1 MMMLRNKKIFII
13 AGVVLLIILF
23 LLGIWNLSGQMVDAT
38 PRIENKEKIDISYKM
53 PNIES
58 DDYHDYENM
67 KAGNLIFSSQ
77 RMFEQMGYRTS
88 NDTIA
93 VRQEDEKTTVLIYRS
108 WVFTYHEDKGLVRCT
123 KSENP
128 TRQELEYMGD
138 RYTKQG
144 GEWVWSLGE

>member
-1 MMMLRNKKIFII
+1 MRKNKIFII
-13 AGVVLLIILF
+13 TGVVLFIVLF
-23 LLGIWNLSGQMVDAT
+23 LLCIWNLSGQMVDAT
-38 PRIENKEKIDISYKM
+38 PKIENKERIDISYKM
-53 PNIES
+53 PDIENE
-58 DDYHDYENM
+58 DYHEYEDM
-67 KAGNLIFSSQ
+67 RAWNLIFSSQ

-108 WVFTYHEDKGLVRCT
+108 WVFTYKEDKGLVRCT
-123 KSENP
+123 KSKNP
-128 TRQELEYMGD
+128 TRKELEYMGD